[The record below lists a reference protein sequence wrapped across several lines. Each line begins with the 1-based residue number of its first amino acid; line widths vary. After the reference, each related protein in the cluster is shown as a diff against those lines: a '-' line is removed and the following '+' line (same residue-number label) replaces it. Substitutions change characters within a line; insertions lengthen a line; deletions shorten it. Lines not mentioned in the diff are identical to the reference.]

1 MSSPKKVTSAVTQHL
16 PKGWRRRIYL
26 RTKGASAGR
35 KDVVLISPDDFILRS
50 NVEIERY
57 AKTNKMKLDPKVYTV
72 SLLAVENIFKH
83 EAGRLLAKPKTS
95 ISSPISQNENKK
107 GYIKKVLRKSTTSRA
122 SVLTE
127 AAPSNVI
134 RKSVTKEDTPP
145 PPRKRGR
152 PRKDQSLILAK
163 KIVRHSFSLR
173 RKSAPPAKAESKSKV
188 EPATKRRRSGD
199 SGTGREEKRG
209 KFEDSSPPIAAAGRQ
224 TRNSIS
230 AIEIP
235 ILSPKIKKHRS
246 VSPDKVAKGEKVD
259 PEKRRSIQ
267 PEKKQES
274 SRQFRGYGSNT
285 DGKQG
290 ALDDADA
297 IVEALLDE
305 VTSGEEETDEDEEL
319 VESAEQPESVEIDAV
334 DLADQTTT
342 PIAES
347 TQSKVF

>member
-1 MSSPKKVTSAVTQHL
+1 MSSPKKATHNVTQIL
-16 PKGWRRRIYL
+16 PNGWRRRIYL

-57 AKTNKMKLDPKVYTV
+57 AKTNKVKLDPKVYTV
-72 SLLAVENIFKH
+72 SLLAVGDIFKQ

-95 ISSPISQNENKK
+95 ISSPVSQNENKK
-107 GYIKKVLRKSTTSRA
+107 EYTKAVLRKRSTSRA

-134 RKSVTKEDTPP
+134 RKSVAKEETP

-152 PRKDQSLILAK
+152 PRKDQSLVLAK

-173 RKSAPPAKAESKSKV
+173 RKSAPPAKSESKS
-188 EPATKRRRSGD
+188 TKRRRSGD

-209 KFEDSSPPIAAAGRQ
+209 KFEDNNPAFAAAGRQ

-235 ILSPKIKKHRS
+235 TLSPKNKKQRS
-246 VSPDKVAKGEKVD
+246 VSPEKVAKQVD
-259 PEKRRSIQ
+259 PEKK
-267 PEKKQES
+267 PEKVKKDS
-274 SRQFRGYGSNT
+274 SKQFRGYSPIVE
-285 DGKQG
+285 GKQE
-290 ALDDADA
+290 ALKIADA
-297 IVEALLDE
+297 LVAALLSED
-305 VTSGEEETDEDEEL
+305 TIGEDETDEDESL
-319 VESAEQPESVEIDAV
+319 VEIAEQLKSNKV
-334 DLADQTTT
+334 DLVDQAAAAD
-342 PIAES
+342 ADS
-347 TQSKVF
+347 TKSKVYLNTISLQ